1 MGQGHLCVSLVASHV
16 LPCQLVEVANW
27 LQGTLQQVLSVGD
40 TLIDAPNGE
49 LIRPKVEPISEDI
62 KYRLFDLTIAEGDLH
77 LLEGER
83 IMRLQVL
90 YIFHRWIWS
99 WPLLPLCP
107 PPCRLQGST

>member
-1 MGQGHLCVSLVASHV
+1 MGQGHLFVSLVASHLL

-27 LQGTLQQVLSVGD
+27 LQATLHQVLSVGD

-99 WPLLPLCP
+99 CLLL
-107 PPCRLQGST
+107 